1 MAVLQARPARE
12 LSHLANPGLIPAKQ
26 AWAMSFGLRVRATTD
41 EQRLN
46 SWLWLPTGR
55 TSAQVGQCWISDATH
70 GSAACG
76 DGNEGHDR
84 IINRL
89 IEHQPCRL
97 RQAILTFVGGVTHS
111 PAFTGSCYHDI
122 NGMAF
127 MQGYAIVGM
136 ACRYPGIKDTSSY
149 WQALVSGQS
158 LLKEMD
164 DSWSK
169 RYYNK
174 DQDRSNPRESYSTI
188 YTKKYGSIAENS
200 WIDSLR
206 FAFPP
211 NLVEGDP
218 SQYLCLQVAAE
229 AMADALRGRAPE
241 WIPHERTGVVVGMGD
256 HPHRGI
262 VGALMNGM
270 IMEHFIDVL
279 ADSVGAVLRGERRK
293 QLRSLLSSTYELVAD
308 PAITPNLISNVV
320 SGTIANRLGLLGPNY
335 LVDGACTSGM
345 IAVDHAIK
353 QLDAGDS
360 DLMLVGGVQA
370 TMNFPIYQL
379 FCTINALSEE
389 GIFPMSKS
397 ASGTLLSEGVGFI
410 ALKRL
415 SDAVES
421 GDTIYSVIRSVALA
435 SDGKGEGLLAP
446 NRQGQVAAMKRA
458 YDKCDVKP
466 SDVSLVEVHATGIPH
481 GDSTELLS
489 MLEVFSDCHRG
500 LSTIAIGSIKSLIGH
515 TIPASG
521 VASLIKISL
530 ALQNKLIPPSIC
542 PDPLEAVADHST
554 PFYINRTLRRWFHS
568 PAKPRVAAIN
578 SFGFGGI
585 NGHLLLQEF
594 IAPNLENPAPSILFP
609 YPSSGSKPLLDTV
622 GLSADND
629 SSGRTYRGLLQYR
642 HHGYTTTGRAIFLAA
657 TSRPQLQ
664 ELMAGIDVEAINQAV
679 LFRTPHGYDQSSG
692 VSYKLVIF
700 ASSLKKLGEGLRD
713 ASIWL
718 AGNASASSH
727 RGRHFIYSESV
738 NSRGKIAFLVPGE
751 GVQAPEMLSDLTND
765 IDLFSYWYNFM
776 DEALDRDIPLG
787 LVTCMPNADLS
798 CTQSANVRRME
809 LLYAQDSATQIIAA
823 CLMSFYE
830 IASRIGLRPDQIVGH
845 SQGESNAVML
855 SGSLATMKN
864 QDDLK
869 TRVKQIHEFFS
880 TADSIDDF
888 PNGSTFAISG
898 LDTNQLKEILNLRP
912 EWSLISDNC
921 RSQRIVFSEA
931 AFSKELE
938 EHVLAAGGSLL
949 PTPLTRPYHTRYFK
963 KGAETHRRLYSQF
976 PHSIHFEP
984 DHATV
989 YSCLTTQP
997 YPNDYEEGAQIFIDQ
1012 WLNPVRYEETVRNMY
1027 DDGARYFIEL
1037 GPNTTLTSYTKEAL
1051 SDYSDIVA
1059 VSLGTSRK
1067 DSTTAFLQSVAI
1079 LWTSGLDLDLEGL
1092 DGLFIERYRTG
1103 LATVTR
1109 PAAAVP
1115 VLSEIPQYNSVGLGE
1130 FLASVSSD
1138 SGPPLAV
1145 RRRESSCQTFSDQ
1158 GVDSST
1164 PVSEE
1169 SISPGN
1175 LTMPSTS
1182 ASPAP
1187 DVVQQD
1193 PELGPQLLLE
1203 HSRTILTMLAS
1214 ADSTS
1219 KDIFNQVD

>member
-1 MAVLQARPARE
+1 
-12 LSHLANPGLIPAKQ
+12 
-26 AWAMSFGLRVRATTD
+26 
-41 EQRLN
+41 
-46 SWLWLPTGR
+46 
-55 TSAQVGQCWISDATH
+55 
-70 GSAACG
+70 
-76 DGNEGHDR
+76 
-84 IINRL
+84 
-89 IEHQPCRL
+89 
-97 RQAILTFVGGVTHS
+97 
-111 PAFTGSCYHDI
+111 
-122 NGMAF
+122 MAF

-158 LLKEMD
+158 LLNEMD

-279 ADSVGAVLRGERRK
+279 ADSVGAVLKGERRK

-594 IAPNLENPAPSILFP
+594 IAPNLENQAPSILFP
-609 YPSSGSKPLLDTV
+609 YPSSGSKTLLDTV
-622 GLSADND
+622 GLSSDND

-700 ASSLKKLGEGLRD
+700 ASSLKKLGEGLQD

-798 CTQSANVRRME
+798 CTQSANVKRME

-997 YPNDYEEGAQIFIDQ
+997 YPNDYEEGAHIFIDQ

-1027 DDGARYFIEL
+1027 NDGARYFIEL

>member
-1 MAVLQARPARE
+1 
-12 LSHLANPGLIPAKQ
+12 
-26 AWAMSFGLRVRATTD
+26 
-41 EQRLN
+41 
-46 SWLWLPTGR
+46 
-55 TSAQVGQCWISDATH
+55 
-70 GSAACG
+70 
-76 DGNEGHDR
+76 
-84 IINRL
+84 
-89 IEHQPCRL
+89 
-97 RQAILTFVGGVTHS
+97 
-111 PAFTGSCYHDI
+111 
-122 NGMAF
+122 

-149 WQALVSGQS
+149 WQALVNGES
-158 LLKEMD
+158 LLREMT
-164 DSWSK
+164 DSWS
-169 RYYNK
+169 RLYYNK

-188 YTKKYGSIAENS
+188 YTKKYGSIADNS

-279 ADSVGAVLRGERRK
+279 ADSVGAVLKGERRK

-353 QLDAGDS
+353 QLDAGDA

-415 SDAVES
+415 SDAVKS

-446 NRQGQVAAMKRA
+446 NRQGQVVAMKRA
-458 YDKCDVKP
+458 YEKCDIKP

-481 GDSTELLS
+481 GDNTELSS
-489 MLEVFSDCHRG
+489 MLEVFADCHRG

-609 YPSSGSKPLLDTV
+609 CPASGSKMLPDSA
-622 GLSADND
+622 GLSSDND

-657 TSRPQLQ
+657 TSRSELQ
-664 ELMAGIDVEAINQAV
+664 ELMAGIDVEAIHQAV
-679 LFRTPHGYDQSSG
+679 LFRTPHGHDQSSG
-692 VSYKLVIF
+692 VSVRLVIF
-700 ASSLKKLGEGLRD
+700 ASSLKKLGEGLQD
-713 ASIWL
+713 ASSWL
-718 AGNASASSH
+718 AGNVSASSH

-738 NSRGKIAFLVPGE
+738 NPRGKIAFLVPGE
-751 GVQAPEMLSDLTND
+751 GVQAPEMLSDLTNN

-776 DEALDRDIPLG
+776 DEALDREIPLG

-798 CTQSANVRRME
+798 CTQSANAKRME

-830 IASRIGLRPDQIVGH
+830 IASRIGLRPDQIIGH

-880 TADSIDDF
+880 KADSIDEF
-888 PNGSTFAISG
+888 PEGSTFAISG
-898 LDTNQLKEILNLRP
+898 LDTNQLKEILKRRP

-938 EHVLAAGGSLL
+938 EQVLAAGGSLL

-963 KGAETHRRLYSQF
+963 QGAETHRKLYSQF
-976 PHSIHFEP
+976 PHSIQFEP

-997 YPNDYEEGAQIFIDQ
+997 YPNDYERGTQIFIDQ
-1012 WLNPVRYEETVRNMY
+1012 WLNPVRYEETIRNMY

-1051 SDYSDIVA
+1051 SAYSDIVA

-1067 DSTTAFLQSVAI
+1067 DSTTALLQSVAI

-1138 SGPPLAV
+1138 SGPPPAG
-1145 RRRESSCQTFSDQ
+1145 RRRESSAQTFSDQ
-1158 GVDSST
+1158 GVDSLT

-1169 SISPGN
+1169 SMSPGN

-1187 DVVQQD
+1187 GVAQQD
-1193 PELGPQLLLE
+1193 PVLGRQLLLE

-1219 KDIFNQVD
+1219 KQIFNQVD

>member
-1 MAVLQARPARE
+1 
-12 LSHLANPGLIPAKQ
+12 
-26 AWAMSFGLRVRATTD
+26 
-41 EQRLN
+41 
-46 SWLWLPTGR
+46 
-55 TSAQVGQCWISDATH
+55 
-70 GSAACG
+70 
-76 DGNEGHDR
+76 
-84 IINRL
+84 
-89 IEHQPCRL
+89 
-97 RQAILTFVGGVTHS
+97 
-111 PAFTGSCYHDI
+111 
-122 NGMAF
+122 

-149 WQALVSGQS
+149 WQALVRGES
-158 LLKEMD
+158 LLKEMTD
-164 DSWSK
+164 PWASL
-169 RYYNK
+169 YYSK

-200 WIDSLR
+200 WIDCLR

-270 IMEHFIDVL
+270 ILEHFIDVL
-279 ADSVGAVLRGERRK
+279 ADSVGAVLKGARRK
-293 QLRSLLSSTYELVAD
+293 QLRSLLSSAFELVTD

-320 SGTIANRLGLLGPNY
+320 SGTIANRLGLLGPNH

-353 QLDAGDS
+353 QLDTGDA

-421 GDTIYSVIRSVALA
+421 GDPIYSVIRSVALA

-446 NRQGQVAAMKRA
+446 NRQGQVLAMKRA
-458 YDKCDVKP
+458 YQKCDIKP

-481 GDSTELLS
+481 GDNTELSS
-489 MLEVFSDCHRG
+489 MLEVFEGCHRG
-500 LSTIAIGSIKSLIGH
+500 LSTIAVGSSKSLIGH
-515 TIPASG
+515 TIPASS
-521 VASLIKISL
+521 VASLIKASL
-530 ALQNKLIPPSIC
+530 ALQNKLLPPSVC

-568 PAKPRVAAIN
+568 PAKPRIAAIN

-594 IAPNLENPAPSILFP
+594 TDSNQQAGSPVILFP
-609 YPSSGSKPLLDTV
+609 YTASKSPDLLADTDPSIG
-622 GLSADND
+622 ND
-629 SSGRTYRGLLQYR
+629 SSGKTYRGLLKYQ
-642 HHGYTTTGRAIFLAA
+642 HQGYTTTGRAIFLEAD
-657 TSRPQLQ
+657 SRSELQ
-664 ELMAGIDVEAINQAV
+664 DLIAGLEVDKIHQAV
-679 LFRTPHGYDQSSG
+679 LFKSTHSNNQSSRAATR
-692 VSYKLVIF
+692 LVIF
-700 ASSLKKLGEGLRD
+700 ASSHRNLGEGLQD
-713 ASIWL
+713 ASSWL
-718 AGNASASSH
+718 ASNPSSSSH
-727 RGRHFIYSESV
+727 RGRHFIYSESAD
-738 NSRGKIAFLVPGE
+738 SRGKIAFLIPGE
-751 GVQAPEMLSDLTND
+751 GVQSPEMLGDLTTN
-765 IDLFSYWYNFM
+765 IDLFAYWYNFM
-776 DEALDRDIPLG
+776 DEALGREIPLG
-787 LVTCMPNADLS
+787 LVTCLPNADLD
-798 CTQSANVRRME
+798 CARSANARRIE

-830 IASRIGLRPDQIVGH
+830 IASRIGLRPDQLVGH

-864 QDDLK
+864 QDDLR
-869 TRVKQIHEFFS
+869 TRIKQIHEFFS
-880 TADSIDDF
+880 KADSIDEF
-888 PNGSTFAISG
+888 PEGSTFAISG
-898 LDTNQLKEILNLRP
+898 LELGQLNTILKMRS

-921 RSQRIVFSEA
+921 RSQRVVFSEA
-931 AFSKELE
+931 DFCEELV
-938 EHVLAAGGSLL
+938 EHIAAAGGNIL

-963 KGAETHRRLYSQF
+963 NGAETHRRLYREF
-976 PHSIHFEP
+976 PHSIQFESH
-984 DHATV
+984 HAV
-989 YSCLTTQP
+989 AYSCLTTKP
-997 YPNDYEEGAQIFIDQ
+997 YPSDYEQGMQIFIDQ
-1012 WLNPVRYEETVRNMY
+1012 WLNPVRYEETIRNMY
-1027 DDGARYFIEL
+1027 ADGARYFIEL

-1051 SDYSDIVA
+1051 SEFPDIVA

-1079 LWTSGLDLDLEGL
+1079 LWTSGLDLNLGAL

-1103 LATVTR
+1103 LATVIK
-1109 PAAAVP
+1109 PATAVP
-1115 VLSEIPQYNSVGLGE
+1115 VHSEIPQYNSVGLRD
-1130 FLASVSSD
+1130 FLTSLASDVVPPSSG
-1138 SGPPLAV
+1138 S
-1145 RRRESSCQTFSDQ
+1145 RSESSSQTVSAQDPTSMAVISDPT
-1158 GVDSST
+1158 SS
-1164 PVSEE
+1164 
-1169 SISPGN
+1169 GAR
-1175 LTMPSTS
+1175 STS
-1182 ASPAP
+1182 SPNALP
-1187 DVVQQD
+1187 VPVVKEQD
-1193 PELGPQLLLE
+1193 PVLGQQLLLE
-1203 HSRTILTMLAS
+1203 HSRTILTILAS
-1214 ADSTS
+1214 AEASS
-1219 KDIFNQVD
+1219 KQILKQVD

>member
-1 MAVLQARPARE
+1 
-12 LSHLANPGLIPAKQ
+12 
-26 AWAMSFGLRVRATTD
+26 
-41 EQRLN
+41 
-46 SWLWLPTGR
+46 
-55 TSAQVGQCWISDATH
+55 
-70 GSAACG
+70 
-76 DGNEGHDR
+76 
-84 IINRL
+84 
-89 IEHQPCRL
+89 
-97 RQAILTFVGGVTHS
+97 
-111 PAFTGSCYHDI
+111 
-122 NGMAF
+122 

-149 WQALVSGQS
+149 WQALVGGES
-158 LLKEMD
+158 LLKEMT

-169 RYYNK
+169 LYYNK

-188 YTKKYGSIAENS
+188 YTKIYGSIAENS

-229 AMADALRGRAPE
+229 AMADALRGRAPD

-279 ADSVGAVLRGERRK
+279 ADSVGAVLKGERRK

-353 QLDAGDS
+353 QLDAGDC
-360 DLMLVGGVQA
+360 DLMLVGGVQT

-446 NRQGQVAAMKRA
+446 NRQGQVVAMKRA
-458 YDKCDVKP
+458 YEKCDIEP
-466 SDVSLVEVHATGIPH
+466 TDVSLIEVHATGIPH
-481 GDSTELLS
+481 GDNTELSS
-489 MLEVFSDCHRG
+489 MLEVFGDCHRG

-530 ALQNKLIPPSIC
+530 ALQNRLIPPSIC

-568 PAKPRVAAIN
+568 PAKPRIAAIN

-594 IAPNLENPAPSILFP
+594 IAPDQQDSSPGVLFP
-609 YPSSGSKPLLDTV
+609 YPASRSLALPDAA
-622 GLSADND
+622 GLSFEND
-629 SSGRTYRGLLQYR
+629 SSGRTYRGLLQYQ
-642 HHGYTTTGRAIFLAA
+642 HEGYTTTGRAIFLAA
-657 TSRPQLQ
+657 STRSELQ
-664 ELMAGIDVEAINQAV
+664 ELIAGLDVDGIRQAV
-679 LFRTPHGYDQSSG
+679 LFSTPHDKDQSTGHS
-692 VSYKLVIF
+692 VRLVVF
-700 ASSLKKLGEGLRD
+700 AASLKKLAEGLQD
-713 ASIWL
+713 ASTWL
-718 AGNASASSH
+718 AGNLPSSSH

-738 NSRGKIAFLVPGE
+738 IIRGKIAFLVPGE
-751 GVQAPEMLSDLTND
+751 GVQAPEMLSDLTTD

-776 DEALDRDIPLG
+776 DEALDREIPLG

-798 CTQSANVRRME
+798 CAQSANARRME

-830 IASRIGLRPDQIVGH
+830 IASRIGLRPDQIIGH
-845 SQGESNAVML
+845 SQGESNALML

-864 QDDLK
+864 QGDLK

-880 TADSIDDF
+880 QADSIDEF
-888 PNGSTFAISG
+888 PEGSTFAISG
-898 LDTNQLKEILNLRP
+898 LDTNQLKEILKRRS

-938 EHVLAAGGSLL
+938 ENVLAAGGSLL
-949 PTPLTRPYHTRYFK
+949 PTPLTRPYHTRYFQQ
-963 KGAETHRRLYSQF
+963 GAETHRRLYRQF
-976 PHSIHFEP
+976 PHSIRIEP
-984 DHATV
+984 QHATV

-997 YPNDYEEGAQIFIDQ
+997 YPNDYEEGTRTFIDQ
-1012 WLNPVRYEETVRNMY
+1012 WVNPVRYEETIRNMY
-1027 DDGARYFIEL
+1027 ADGARYFVEL

-1051 SDYSDIVA
+1051 SEYSDIVA

-1067 DSTTAFLQSVAI
+1067 DSTTAFLQSIAT
-1079 LWTSGLDLDLEGL
+1079 LWTSGLDLDLDAL

-1103 LATVTR
+1103 LTMVTR
-1109 PAAAVP
+1109 PAAAVS
-1115 VLSEIPQYNSVGLGE
+1115 VLSEIPQYNSTGLKE
-1130 FLASVSSD
+1130 FLASPSTD
-1138 SGPPLAV
+1138 SPTAANTDRQASTSQLIPIQEEKSIPSPV
-1145 RRRESSCQTFSDQ
+1145 ESN
-1158 GVDSST
+1158 
-1164 PVSEE
+1164 
-1169 SISPGN
+1169 SPGIR
-1175 LTMPSTS
+1175 
-1182 ASPAP
+1182 ASDLHSHSSELVGSQEDPAL
-1187 DVVQQD
+1187 QQ
-1193 PELGPQLLLE
+1193 QLLLE
-1203 HSRTILTMLAS
+1203 HSRTILAILAS
-1214 ADSTS
+1214 ADATS
-1219 KDIFNQVD
+1219 KQIFSQVD